1 MIYKNFDKNE
11 ISIDKKE
18 VLRYA
23 YSTGAEED
31 FSSILDDCIKEAKE
45 ALEPKLI
52 LKRVPIK
59 VLSDAVHF
67 PDFCV
72 SSKSLAKNMCFCEE
86 AFIFAITLGFKTE
99 RLISKNRLDMGR
111 LVFINAALTA
121 FTESLLN
128 DFFSELKGKL
138 SEENKFIR
146 PRFSPGYGDFNLE
159 HQKDIFS
166 SLNLTKTLGMAL
178 TENLFM
184 LPSKSVTGVSGI
196 SSKNENCLS
205 EGCEICKKRDTC
217 SFSRIK

>member
-1 MIYKNFDKNE
+1 MIYKVFDKNE
-11 ISIDKKE
+11 IKLNKKE

-23 YSTGAEED
+23 CASGAEEA
-31 FSSILDDCIKEAKE
+31 FSSLLDSCIQEAKD
-45 ALEPKLI
+45 ALEPKLVYE
-52 LKRVPIK
+52 RVPVK
-59 VLSDAVHF
+59 VLSGAVHF

-72 SSKSLAKNMCFCEE
+72 SSENLSKNMASCEE
-86 AFIFAITLGFKTE
+86 TIIFAITLGFKTE
-99 RLISKNRLDMGR
+99 RLLSKNRLDMSR

-121 FTESLLN
+121 FAESLLN
-128 DFFSELKGKL
+128 DFFFGLKEKL
-138 SEENKFIR
+138 KEENKFLR
-146 PRFSPGYGDFNLE
+146 PRFSPGYGDFSLE

-166 SLNLTKTLGMAL
+166 SLNLTKTLGMTL

-196 SSKNENCLS
+196 SFKNENCLS